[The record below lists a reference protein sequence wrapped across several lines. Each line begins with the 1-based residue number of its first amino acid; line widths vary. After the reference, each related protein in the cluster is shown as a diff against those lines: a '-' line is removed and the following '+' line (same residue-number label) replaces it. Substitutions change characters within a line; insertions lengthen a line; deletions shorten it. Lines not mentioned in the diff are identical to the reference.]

1 MARGMAVASAALR
14 RIVASSTVR
23 VICRREIHKKFNVAP
38 HCDRP
43 FLRSCRGLFPV
54 NVPYRQ
60 FAQGPQWDDDEI
72 TDSEVEIYDDGGS
85 DAFSVEKD
93 LDDSDLEEGLNDYPE
108 DSGSG
113 SE

>member
-14 RIVASSTVR
+14 RIAASSTMP

-38 HCDRP
+38 HFDRP

-60 FAQGPQWDDDEI
+60 FAQGPQWDDDEMS

-93 LDDSDLEEGLNDYPE
+93 LDDSDLEGLTDDPE